1 MEERILLHLEGML
14 AYNMDDKMKARKRK
28 IFINNLILIAS
39 IGVYEKE
46 KKNKQKIIVNLEIL
60 LTNNTEP
67 LSDNLEETQDYSQFR
82 KCVTDIVQS
91 EHFDLLEILTK
102 KIYRVIS
109 KNEFVLGVKVNISKP
124 DIFDNCEVAY
134 ELSSI

>member
-1 MEERILLHLEGML
+1 
-14 AYNMDDKMKARKRK
+14 MKNRNRK
-28 IFINNLILIAS
+28 IFVNHLELMAS
-39 IGVYEKE
+39 IGVYEPE
-46 KKNKQKIIVNLEIL
+46 KKNKQKITINIEIL
-60 LTNNTEP
+60 LTNDSEP
-67 LSDNLEETQDYSQFR
+67 KGDNLQETQDYSQFR

-102 KIYRVIS
+102 KIYKLIS